1 MEVLHSTVSRTWIA
15 FFSYHSPLGCSPC
28 INVVLLFID
37 WVVQLGPATYNGT
50 LYQYSVVTDPEQL
63 QLLVLARNVTGF
75 FIDYAEKVRLH
86 LQYQGFTKYYN
97 KPIPTYQGSDCKY
110 IL

>member
-1 MEVLHSTVSRTWIA
+1 M
-15 FFSYHSPLGCSPC
+15 
-28 INVVLLFID
+28 LLFID
-37 WVVQLGPATYNGT
+37 WVIQLGPATFNET
-50 LYQYSVVTDPEQL
+50 LYQYSVVTDPEQM
-63 QLLVLARNVTGF
+63 QLIVLARNITGF

-97 KPIPTYQGSDCKY
+97 KPIVTYQGNDCKY